1 MFLSEDAVTWRVD
14 GSLNIEHSF
23 RMFMA
28 VATTD
33 LKPMVGGE
41 QIWWQEKRME
51 SGSTE
56 DTHKGKALEKEAKSM
71 G

>member
-1 MFLSEDAVTWRVD
+1 
-14 GSLNIEHSF
+14 
-23 RMFMA
+23 MA